1 MSDSPGRAAMLAAI
15 RRNLGRGAP
24 DDQARLL
31 LRARLATPHPIA
43 PPARVR
49 LDRAGL
55 IDLFLARLA
64 REYATSA
71 RLPDLAAVPGA
82 VCAYL
87 AEAGL
92 PLAAIMAP
100 HPELLAAPW
109 ERQPDLV
116 LKQGASD
123 GVDPVGITQAWAAVA
138 ETGTLVLPSGPQRP
152 TTLNLLPDT
161 AIVLLHASNVLP
173 TTEAVWARMR
183 AEEMAMPRALML
195 VTGPSRSSDIEQ
207 TQELGAHGPRRVHVL
222 LIDDEPG

>member
-1 MSDSPGRAAMLAAI
+1 MSERPGRAQMLAAI
-15 RRNLGRGAP
+15 RRHLHRGP
-24 DDQARLL
+24 LDDTARLL
-31 LRARLATPHPIA
+31 LRARLAAPQPIA

-49 LDRAGL
+49 LDRPGL
-55 IDLFLARLA
+55 IDLFLNRLA
-64 REYATSA
+64 REHATAA
-71 RLPDLAAVPGA
+71 RLADLASVPGA

-87 AEAGL
+87 VEAGL

-109 ERQPDLV
+109 DRQPDLV
-116 LKQGASD
+116 LKQGVSD
-123 GVDPVGITQAWAAVA
+123 GSDPVGITQAWAAIA

-161 AIVLLHASNVLP
+161 AIVLLRASTLLP
-173 TTEAVWARMR
+173 TTEALWARMR
-183 AEEMAMPRALML
+183 AEGVAMPRSLML

-222 LIDDEPG
+222 LIDDEPP